1 MYVDCMDIWCYIY
14 FQVRNYHKEFYRPEN
29 LTLIIAG
36 QVKPDEVFQA
46 LTTVEDKI
54 ISKVLFWNLT
64 LE

>member
-1 MYVDCMDIWCYIY
+1 MYVDCVDVLCSIY
-14 FQVRNYHKEFYRPEN
+14 LQVRSYHKEFYRPEN

-54 ISKVLFWNLT
+54 ISKVLL
-64 LE
+64 